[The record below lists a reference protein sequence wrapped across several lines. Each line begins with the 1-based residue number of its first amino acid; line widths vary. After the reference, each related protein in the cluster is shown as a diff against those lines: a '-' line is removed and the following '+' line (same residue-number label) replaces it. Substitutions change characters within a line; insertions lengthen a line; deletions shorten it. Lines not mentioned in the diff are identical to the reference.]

1 MRREII
7 SLSNVGRRTLDR
19 AVKFAACV
27 QSSRRDAAQLRPLR
41 ERCWSSF
48 AN

>member
-7 SLSNVGRRTLDR
+7 SLSNVGRRTLDHD
-19 AVKFAACV
+19 AEFAACV
-27 QSSRRDAAQLRPLR
+27 QSSRRVAAQLRALR
-41 ERCWSSF
+41 ERRRNSF